1 MEIEFTKE
9 KNFRRMA
16 AKTFDG
22 EIVATW
28 RVGNR
33 GFTNA
38 NGQIAFHPAGAS
50 RDRIGGREIHFEW
63 DASTKD
69 KERVV
74 REAIESFDVA
84 QAIERE
90 RQALAVRADNFEKAA
105 RKAAS
110 DLSRFNSTFGYT
122 RETFAKDGK

>member
-1 MEIEFTKE
+1 MDIEFTKD
-9 KNFRRMA
+9 KNFRRMVG
-16 AKTFDG
+16 KTFDG

-28 RVGNR
+28 RVGQR
-33 GFTNA
+33 GYTDTN
-38 NGQIAFHPAGAS
+38 GSIEFRPAGAS
-50 RDRIGGREIHFEW
+50 RYAIGRQAIRFEW

-122 RETFAKDGK
+122 RETFAKDGE